1 MKRHCSIAWF
11 LPFLVLF
18 ACGSG
23 GGDATDSAAEEAVA
37 TTLSASATSQSP
49 AASPAT
55 TEPDE
60 PTATSVAEAGTNG
73 SSVGITLSDGSW
85 TDGVVHVEM
94 SGDATA
100 SFDADLVSANSFTDG
115 ESTTLYYVGAG
126 GEGVGL
132 AIYPDSW
139 AISVTTA
146 EMTGGAGTTTE
157 CTVNYQS
164 AEDTNVAGEFSCP
177 DSPVFTLT
185 GASGTVTF
193 VGTFDAAR

>member
-37 TTLSASATSQSP
+37 TTLSASATSESP
-49 AASPAT
+49 SASPAT
-55 TEPDE
+55 TEPDD
-60 PTATSVAEAGTNG
+60 PTATSAAEAGANG
-73 SSVGITLSDGSW
+73 SGGISLSDGSW

-100 SFDADLVSANSFTDG
+100 SFDANLVSANSITDG
-115 ESTTLYYVGAG
+115 QSTTLYYVGDG

-146 EMTGGAGTTTE
+146 ELTGGAGTTTE

-164 AEDTNVAGEFSCP
+164 AQDTSVAGEFSCP

-193 VGTFDAAR
+193 VGSFDAAR